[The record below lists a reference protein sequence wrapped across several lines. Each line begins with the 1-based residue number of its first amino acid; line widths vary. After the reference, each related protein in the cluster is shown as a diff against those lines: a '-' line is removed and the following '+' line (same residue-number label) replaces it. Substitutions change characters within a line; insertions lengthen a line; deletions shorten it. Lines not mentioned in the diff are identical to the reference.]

1 MYTQSGRNS
10 QAINMDL
17 LKEAFAY
24 TEQLSSFNATA
35 DEEMELE
42 LMVSKEEKAFNSV
55 KQSRGSGSLSGGYI
69 GIYIHVYTCLFQS
82 TLQRTYIC
90 MYSYTAPDRTTRS
103 NKIVAAYNNNNNGY
117 GSASSVRQVSG
128 NKQKKSMVKK
138 LRNQTNINPNTFDAG
153 K

>member
-1 MYTQSGRNS
+1 MYTQSGRSN

-55 KQSRGSGSLSGGYI
+55 KQNRGSGSLSGSLI
-69 GIYIHVYTCLFQS
+69 DIYIRIYIQSEFKRIYTC
-82 TLQRTYIC
+82 I
-90 MYSYTAPDRTTRS
+90 YSYTAPDRTTRS
-103 NKIVAAYNNNNNGY
+103 NKIVTAYNNNNNGY
-117 GSASSVRQVSG
+117 GGANSVRHTTG

-138 LRNQTNINPNTFDAG
+138 LRSQTNINPNTFNAG